1 MLEEI
6 TIWLVQT
13 IGDWGYSG
21 ITILMFLESSFFPF
35 PSEIVI
41 TPAGYLASK
50 HDLNLWL
57 IILSGTGGS
66 LLGAIFN
73 YWLALYF
80 GRPFL
85 FKYGK
90 YFFITKKSLSKA
102 DLFFDRHGHIST
114 FVARL
119 LPGIRQYISLPAG
132 LAKMSLGLFCLF
144 TTLGAGI
151 WVTTLAL
158 LGYLFGH
165 NQELITSKLHFVLY
179 FVAIICLI
187 IIVGYVLIY
196 RKRRLDQ
203 QSGQYMSSIDK
214 ET

>member
-6 TIWLVQT
+6 TLWLVRT

-41 TPAGYLASK
+41 TPAGYLASQ
-50 HDLNLWL
+50 HDMKLWL
-57 IILSGTGGS
+57 VIVSGTGGS

-73 YWLALYF
+73 YWLAFYL

-85 FKYGK
+85 VKYGK
-90 YFFITKKSLSKA
+90 YFFITPKSLSKA
-102 DLFFDRHGHIST
+102 DRYFDRHGHIST

-132 LAKMSLGLFCLF
+132 LARMSLWLFCLF
-144 TTLGAGI
+144 TALGASI
-151 WVTTLAL
+151 WVSILAM
-158 LGYLFGH
+158 LGFLFG
-165 NQELITSKLHFVLY
+165 NNKELITSKLHFVIYLVCI
-179 FVAIICLI
+179 FCI
-187 IIVGYVLIY
+187 IIVFGYVIIY
-196 RKRRLDQ
+196 RKKRDKKD
-203 QSGQYMSSIDK
+203 SGQNLL
-214 ET
+214 

>member
-1 MLEEI
+1 MGEPLMLEEI

-41 TPAGYLASK
+41 TPAGDLTPK

-57 IILSGTGGS
+57 IRLSVTGGS

-196 RKRRLDQ
+196 RK
-203 QSGQYMSSIDK
+203 
-214 ET
+214 